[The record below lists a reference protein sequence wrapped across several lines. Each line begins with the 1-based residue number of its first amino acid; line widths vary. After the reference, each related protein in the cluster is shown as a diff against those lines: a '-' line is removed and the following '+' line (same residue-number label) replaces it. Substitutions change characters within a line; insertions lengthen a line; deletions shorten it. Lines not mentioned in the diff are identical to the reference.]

1 LNERLSAPSM
11 PGRRGFLLDAA
22 ALAALAAAAPVHAAA
37 PGAYPFSLGVASGSP
52 LPDSVI
58 LWTRILADPFNA
70 AGERPVAL
78 PVRWEVAADEGFR
91 RIVAHGSAVAAPELA
106 HSVHVDV
113 RGLAPG
119 RWYWYRF
126 MLGSAV
132 SPVGRT
138 RTAPA
143 AGAMPASL
151 RLAVASCQHWQF
163 GSYAAHRHI
172 AASNPDLVAF
182 LGDYIYEWGAFTRDH
197 PPRAVRANE
206 SFTLDQYR
214 ARYAQYKT
222 DPDLQ
227 AAHLAAPWIVA
238 WDDHEVAN
246 DYAGERD
253 ERLAADFPARRAA
266 AYQAF
271 YEHMPLRLPPARNGR
286 FPGMKMYQRY
296 DWGQLARF
304 HVLDDRQYR
313 AVEVCAPAGR
323 GGSTSVTPLACPSLR
338 DPRRTMLGAEQEAW
352 LSNGLKNSR
361 ARWNVFAQQTLMAQ
375 ASQVPIHG
383 PDDGRF
389 WTDGWDGYPAA
400 RARLLDTLASSG
412 AANPVIL
419 AGDVHTFYASE
430 LRANYVKPASRSN
443 PVLAAEF
450 CGTSVTSSSRP
461 QARTDQIVG
470 MNPHM
475 QYGRSDKRGYMLM
488 EITPTTLATQM
499 MGLDD
504 VRDPQSKV
512 AALATF
518 RVAAGSPKIER
529 TG

>member
-1 LNERLSAPSM
+1 LIE
-11 PGRRGFLLDAA
+11 GRRAFLLDAA
-22 ALAALAAAAPVHAAA
+22 RLAALAGASSACAAAPQ
-37 PGAYPFSLGVASGSP
+37 AYPFSLGVASGSP

-58 LWTRILADPFNA
+58 LWTRILANPLDATSAQPI
-70 AGERPVAL
+70 AL
-78 PVRWEVAADEGFR
+78 PVRWEVAADEAFR
-91 RIVAHGSAVAAPELA
+91 QVVASGSAVAAPELA

-113 RGLAPG
+113 RGLAPA

-126 MLGSAV
+126 MLGSAI

-143 AGAMPASL
+143 AGATPGTL

-172 AASNPDLVAF
+172 AASSPDLIAF
-182 LGDYIYEWGAFTRDH
+182 LGDYIYEWGAFQLDH

-206 SFTLDQYR
+206 SFTLEHYR
-214 ARYAQYKT
+214 ARYAQYKS

-227 AAHLAAPWIVA
+227 AAHRVAPWIVT

-253 ERLAADFPARRAA
+253 ERLAADFPTRRAA

-271 YEHMPLRLPPARNGR
+271 YEHMPLRLPPAQNGR
-286 FPGMKMYQRY
+286 FPGVRMYQRY

-313 AVEVCAPAGR
+313 DIEVCAPKGR
-323 GGSTSVTPLACPSLR
+323 GGSSSVTPLGCPDLR
-338 DPRRTMLGAEQEAW
+338 DPRRTMLGIGQENW
-352 LSNGLKNSR
+352 LADGLRSSR
-361 ARWNVFAQQTLMAQ
+361 ARWNIFAQQTPMAQ
-375 ASQVPIHG
+375 SSQVPIKG

-400 RARLLDTLASSG
+400 RARLFDALAKSG
-412 AANPVIL
+412 AANPVVL

-430 LRANYVKPASRSN
+430 LRANYLKPGSR
-443 PVLAAEF
+443 VLATEF

-470 MNPHM
+470 MNPHI

-488 EITPTTLATQM
+488 EITPTTLSTQM

-504 VRDPQSKV
+504 VRDAKTKV

-518 RVAAGSPKIER
+518 RVAAGRPKIER